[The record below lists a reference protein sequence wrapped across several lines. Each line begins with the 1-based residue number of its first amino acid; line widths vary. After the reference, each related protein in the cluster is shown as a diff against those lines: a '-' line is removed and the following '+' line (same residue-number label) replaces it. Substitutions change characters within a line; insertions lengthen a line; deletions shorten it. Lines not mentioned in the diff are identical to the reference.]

1 MILDFIIATLAFLF
15 ARAIWDFTK
24 RHARAMKISPLN
36 WLMRVTFYLTILGA
50 IACVFLFTVIYLVSR

>member
-24 RHARAMKISPLN
+24 RRARAMKISPLN
-36 WLMRVTFYLTILGA
+36 WLARVTIYVTILGA
-50 IACVFLFTVIYLVSR
+50 IACVFLLTVVYLVSR